1 MEGRPTYLAGQQ
13 GNAASAWHRIQSSR
27 ETRVTDSLED
37 TVDEIEV
44 HRTHQAG
51 LKLGDLVKGTVP
63 ERDLACG
70 YSRLLAVAGQEASPA
85 CPPVGAAGPRRP
97 LQHVPYRSP

>member
-70 YSRLLAVAGQEASPA
+70 YSRLVAVAGGGARPA
-85 CPPVGAAGPRRP
+85 RPPLAPAAPQRP
-97 LQHVPYRSP
+97 PP